1 MELDILLTPEN
12 EPTYTA
18 VETQKPKP
26 VQVAERKSVQIPQKS
41 PKSISIKQAIEGKT
55 IEEHTTT
62 ESVVDDDEQPDKN
75 DELAEVEMDD
85 STVNQQDV
93 DKFWQKFIDIHLSE
107 KPGYA
112 SMLTSYSPVL
122 TANNLINVA
131 LESQLQADM
140 FNEIKNDL
148 SVFLRRK
155 LGCKNI
161 TLSCNLIENNNT
173 VAKMYTAEDKLKFLS
188 QNNPNILTL
197 MKQLNLDFD

>member
-26 VQVAERKSVQIPQKS
+26 VPVAEKKPAQIPKTS
-41 PKSISIKQAIEGKT
+41 HKSISIKQAIEGKT
-55 IEEHTTT
+55 IEENTPT
-62 ESVVDDDEQPDKN
+62 ESVVDDEEQLDKN

-85 STVNQQDV
+85 STVNQQDI

-122 TANNLINVA
+122 TANNLIKVV

-155 LGCKNI
+155 LGCKSI
-161 TLSCNLIENNNT
+161 ELSCKVMEDNSGST
-173 VAKMYTAEDKLKFLS
+173 KMYTSEDKLKFLS
-188 QNNPNILTL
+188 QQNPNILDL